1 METDPTLLKEIKPA
15 LSGYLRESLALL
27 GQSPFP
33 DDDAIHDIRV
43 LMKRQRATVR
53 LIRPLLDEVS
63 YNREY
68 VAGREVGR
76 ILSSWRETSV
86 LRKTVRELR
95 KEHPELFL
103 RLKSKEKIVE
113 MLRKPYSSWEMAAE
127 KSTAIKTIGTQ
138 LTRALYRVR
147 FLTLDNPDLKLLSG
161 ELENNYLIA
170 ARAYLDCRNNPKQ
183 SLLHEFRKKTKTFLY
198 QLWFFRPLNPSAI
211 KSLEKKLDFLTQ
223 NLGRFNDLA
232 QIMEQTGY
240 SYQQDNDPAMDE
252 LAVVIRDKQDR
263 YLSKVWPEAYRI
275 FCPGKMLHDLPG
287 FKSLPGRLEAE

>member
-1 METDPTLLKEIKPA
+1 METDPIVLKEIKPA
-15 LSGYLRESLALL
+15 LTGYLNESLALL

-53 LIRPLLDEVS
+53 LIKPLLDEAS

-76 ILSSWRETSV
+76 MLSSWRETSV

-95 KEHPELFL
+95 KENPELFNK
-103 RLKSKEKIVE
+103 LKDNEKIGE
-113 MLRKPYSSWEMAAE
+113 MLRKPYSTWEKAAE
-127 KSTAIKTIGTQ
+127 KSASIRDIGTQ

-147 FLTLDNPDLKLLSG
+147 FLSLDNSDLKLLSG
-161 ELENNYLIA
+161 ELEKNYLIA
-170 ARAYLDCRNNPKQ
+170 ARAYLDCRNNPRQ
-183 SLLHEFRKKTKTFLY
+183 VLLHEFRKKAKTFLY
-198 QLWFFRPLNPSAI
+198 QLWFFRPLNPAAI
-211 KSLEKKLDFLTQ
+211 KSLEKKLDSITQ
-223 NLGRFNDLA
+223 NLGKFNDLA
-232 QIMEQTGY
+232 QIREQTGY
-240 SYQQDNDPAMDE
+240 SYKPDNDPALDE

-275 FCPGKMLHDLPG
+275 FSPGKRLHDLPG
-287 FKSLPGRLEAE
+287 FKSLPDRLGVE

>member
-1 METDPTLLKEIKPA
+1 METDPIMIKEIKPA
-15 LSGYLRESLALL
+15 LTDYIRESLTLL

-53 LIRPLLDEVS
+53 LIRPLLDEAS

-76 ILSSWRETSV
+76 LLSSWRETSV
-86 LRKTVRELR
+86 LRKTLRELR
-95 KEHPELFL
+95 KEHPELFH
-103 RLKSKEKIVE
+103 RLKDNEKLAE
-113 MLRKPYSSWEMAAE
+113 MLRKPYSTWEKAAE
-127 KSTAIKTIGTQ
+127 KSGSIKTIGTQ
-138 LTRALYRVR
+138 LTKALYRVR

-183 SLLHEFRKKTKTFLY
+183 ELLHEFRKKSKTLLY
-198 QLWFFRPLNPSAI
+198 QLWFFRPVNPSAI
-211 KSLEKKLDFLTQ
+211 KTLEKKLDFLTQ
-223 NLGRFNDLA
+223 SLGKYNDLA
-232 QIMEQTGY
+232 QIREQTAY
-240 SYQQDNDPAMDE
+240 RYKPDNDPAMDE

-263 YLSKVWPEAYRI
+263 YLSKVWPVAYRI
-275 FCPGKMLHDLPG
+275 FCPGKRLYDLPG
-287 FKSLPGRLEAE
+287 FRTLPDLLSVE